1 MDIKEIIH
9 EIIEEFEM
17 FDDWNDKYEFIIN
30 LGQELEGLDSQ
41 YHTEEYKIKGCQSQ
55 VWLRAHVKDDKVI
68 YEADSD
74 ALIVKGLVALLLRV
88 YSEQKPEEV
97 LNNPPDFFNTVGLS
111 NHLSPMRSNGL
122 NEMIKKINA
131 YAEEFRN

>member
-1 MDIKEIIH
+1 MNIKEITR

-17 FDDWNDKYEFIIN
+17 FEDWNDKYEFIIN
-30 LGQELEGLDSQ
+30 LGQELEGLEEQ
-41 YHTEEYKIKGCQSQ
+41 YHTNVYLIRGCQSQ
-55 VWLRAHVKDDKVI
+55 VWLRAYMQDDKII

-88 YSEQKPEEV
+88 YSDQKPEEV
-97 LNNPPDFFNTVGLS
+97 LNNPPDFFNAVGLS

-122 NEMIKKINA
+122 NEMIKKLNA
-131 YAEEFRN
+131 YAEEFKK

>member
-1 MDIKEIIH
+1 MNIKEITR

-17 FDDWNDKYEFIIN
+17 FEDWNDKYEFIIN
-30 LGQELEGLDSQ
+30 LGQELEGLEEQ
-41 YHTEEYKIKGCQSQ
+41 YHTNVYLIRGCQSQ
-55 VWLRAHVKDDKVI
+55 VWLRAYMQDDKII

-88 YSEQKPEEV
+88 YSDQKPEEV
-97 LNNPPDFFNTVGLS
+97 LNNPPDFFNAVGLS

-131 YAEEFRN
+131 YAEEFKK